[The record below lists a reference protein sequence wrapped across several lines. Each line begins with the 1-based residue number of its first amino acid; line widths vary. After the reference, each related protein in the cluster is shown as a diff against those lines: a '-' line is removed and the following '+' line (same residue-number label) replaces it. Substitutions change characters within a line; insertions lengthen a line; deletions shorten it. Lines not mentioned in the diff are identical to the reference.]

1 MAALTAD
8 LRYALRQLRRAPGFA
23 ITAVLTLAL
32 GIGATTAVYSVA
44 YGVLIDPFPYHDV
57 KTLATPSI
65 CAPDQPRCS
74 WRVYTPTQYLDIAR
88 HTDIFTGTAASGPR
102 TVTITGNGAPE
113 QARGNYISANTF
125 TVLGVQPILGRASAD
140 VDVAPGH
147 GDVALISYRYW
158 QRHFGGKP
166 TAIGS
171 VLVVEHRARTIIG
184 VMPPRFLWRGSDLYL
199 PLNFRQRYHHTRSRL
214 LRRRWPRAPRRHQRA
229 GRYRASAALQRLPQA
244 GPRRLSVKHAS
255 RSAAVS
261 ADVRLRTR

>member
-1 MAALTAD
+1 MSALTAD

-57 KTLATPSI
+57 NTLVTPSI
-65 CAPDQPRCS
+65 CSPDQPRCS
-74 WRVYTPTQYLDIAR
+74 WRVYTPTQYLDMAR

-113 QARGNYISANTF
+113 QVRGNYISANTF

-140 VDVAPGH
+140 VDVQPGH

-158 QRHFGGKP
+158 QRRFGGKP
-166 TAIGS
+166 SALGS

-199 PLNFRQRYHHTRSRL
+199 PLDFRSDATTQGPGYY
-214 LRRRWPRAPRRHQRA
+214 AVV
-229 GRYRASAALQRLPQA
+229 GRVRPAITSA
-244 GPRRLSVKHAS
+244 
-255 RSAAVS
+255 
-261 ADVRLRTR
+261 